1 MFKQESDP
9 HYYCPFQDPDRK
21 DADPQRLRA
30 VDPDSHSFTLLDPD
44 PGGENLRKKTEQCKE
59 IGRNCNFI
67 MKY

>member
-30 VDPDSHSFTLLDPD
+30 VDPDSLIYP
-44 PGGENLRKKTEQCKE
+44 PGSGSGRGKFERKKLKNARKLVE
-59 IGRNCNFI
+59 IVI
-67 MKY
+67 LL

>member
-30 VDPDSHSFTLLDPD
+30 VDPDSLIYP
-44 PGGENLRKKTEQCKE
+44 PEGK
-59 IGRNCNFI
+59 I
-67 MKY
+67 